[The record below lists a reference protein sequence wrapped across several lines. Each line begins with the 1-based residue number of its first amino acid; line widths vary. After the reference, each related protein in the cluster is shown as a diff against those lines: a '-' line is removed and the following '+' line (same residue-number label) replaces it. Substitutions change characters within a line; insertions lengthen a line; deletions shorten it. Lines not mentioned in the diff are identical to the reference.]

1 MKFFMEKN
9 KDAGHR
15 VTIKIP
21 RTTVNNSL
29 LREFIKISKTTK
41 INGFRKG
48 KAPVKFIQEKYGN
61 SVYYDIFRQLMQKF
75 FYEFINKE
83 KIKIIGSPKFYMHQ
97 NEDKEKEHFEYSV
110 IYELYPKFQ
119 LKDIKEIK
127 VNKINV
133 KLTNQDIQN
142 NIENY
147 KTKKNIWNTVNKTI
161 KSHDRVTISYCIYE
175 KNKKIKKFNTE
186 KISFI
191 VSQNT
196 LIPELNY
203 KIINHF
209 INDII
214 FFKIKF
220 NSFHP
225 EKELQNKDIIFKIK
239 IIKIEKKQELEI
251 ENNNEKNDIEKKLT
265 QSCYQTIKNNLH
277 SQINVITEKHL
288 EDQIIQKIIKKNII
302 LIPPLLFQEE
312 RKILYKH
319 YKKKYK
325 EENSNILEKK
335 YHFDLNSQVR
345 KKIYIRMIIEKIISD
360 NQLVSDEK
368 NIQQLIKKI
377 SLNYKKPIEIIN
389 LYNKNQNIKNTIR
402 NIELES
408 QAMFLLK
415 NKIQIEKQYWTFDQ
429 FITYNQRNYEE
440 LILK

>member
-1 MKFFMEKN
+1 MEKN

-21 RTTVNNSL
+21 KTTVNNSL
-29 LREFIKISKTTK
+29 LKEFIKINKTTK
-41 INGFRKG
+41 IDGFRKG
-48 KAPVKFIQEKYGN
+48 RAPIKVIQEKYGN
-61 SVYYDIFRQLMQKF
+61 SVYYDIFKQLMQKF

-83 KIKIIGSPKFYMHQ
+83 QIKIIGSPKFYMHQ
-97 NEDKEKEHFEYSV
+97 NEEKEKEHFEYSV
-110 IYELYPKFQ
+110 IYELYPQFQ
-119 LKDIKEIK
+119 LKNIKQIK

-133 KLTNQDIQN
+133 KITDQDIQN
-142 NIENY
+142 NIEKY
-147 KTKKNIWNTVNKTI
+147 KTKKNIWNTVNKII

-175 KNKKIKKFNTE
+175 KNKKIKEFNTE
-186 KISFI
+186 KITFI

-196 LIPELNY
+196 LIPELNH

-214 FFKIKF
+214 FLKIKF
-220 NSFHP
+220 HAFHP
-225 EKELQNKDIIFKIK
+225 EKELQDKDITFKIK
-239 IIKIEKKQELEI
+239 IIKVEKKQEI
-251 ENNNEKNDIEKKLT
+251 ETENSNEKNVTEKKLT
-265 QSCYQTIKNNLH
+265 QSYYQTIKNNIY
-277 SQINVITEKHL
+277 SQINVITEKYL
-288 EDQIIQKIIKKNII
+288 EDQIIEKIIKKNII

-319 YKKKYK
+319 HKKKYK

-345 KKIYIRMIIEKIISD
+345 KKIYIRMIVEKIISD

-377 SLNYKKPIEIIN
+377 SLHYKKPVEIIN
-389 LYNKNQNIKNTIR
+389 LYNKNQNIQNTIR

-408 QAMFLLK
+408 QAMFFLK
-415 NKIQIEKQYWTFDQ
+415 NNIQIEKKYWTFDQ
-429 FITYNQRNYEE
+429 FITYNERNCEE